1 MRPPRPRSA
10 WLAAALALA
19 AASAGLWLVAQRRE
33 AAVPEAGAI
42 AAAPP
47 TAPSAAQEP
56 EIAEASPGAEAPAA
70 QPGFA
75 GGGPGLD
82 TRMPWGIVD
91 MEEVR
96 RALPNNL
103 YWQTASP
110 TENVREQQ
118 QREEDQARWNV
129 EYGKVLSG
137 TGTEEEVRA
146 YYAHRQR
153 VSADYVEFVGYLLD
167 HYADQ
172 LPEQDI
178 GLLELAR
185 KLHLA
190 RLEEYPRKLQESLER
205 KRAQDEA
212 RAKWLADE
220 AEFQGGDAEP
230 RD

>member
-1 MRPPRPRSA
+1 MLRSFLR
-10 WLAAALALA
+10 WLAAGLVLGA
-19 AASAGLWLVAQRRE
+19 AAGVGLWLARRD
-33 AAVPEAGAI
+33 
-42 AAAPP
+42 AAAPEEP
-47 TAPSAAQEP
+47 AITAPAPAAPSPPP
-56 EIAEASPGAEAPAA
+56 EAAPAPAAEAPLAGSV
-70 QPGFA
+70 PGPTAESPPFDA
-75 GGGPGLD
+75 
-82 TRMPWGIVD
+82 RMPWGIVD

-103 YWQTASP
+103 YWQTAVP

-118 QREEDQARWNV
+118 RREEEEARWNV

-153 VSADYVEFVGYLLD
+153 LSADYVEFVGYLLD
-167 HYADQ
+167 HYGDQ
-172 LPEQDI
+172 LPEQDV

-190 RLEEYPRKLQESLER
+190 RLEEYPRKLQEALER

-220 AEFQGGDAEP
+220 AEFQGGKAER